1 MKVKTV
7 IISVVVSASLVA
19 GVGYGAYYAIRGKA
33 TPVEVVPV
41 ANVNQYYGWGDEDGN
56 TVYGTI
62 TSQVAQTVSLNQDYQ
77 VADIYVQE
85 GQKVKEGEALFS
97 YDMTLPE
104 LELEMAKLNLQT
116 QELTMVRLEKD
127 LEKLKKSKVVS
138 ASLESVQPMFTTAA
152 DTAVADEIV
161 DDTTADNQGA
171 APDGQTEQTTE
182 AESGSTA
189 DAASDGGLAVEQ
201 VQQVTDPQLADDDD
215 TSMIRNS
222 VESYEQLMASVDVL
236 FQTYRDS
243 LSASD
248 IRDAMTELV
257 SYYRKHLA
265 DEKQTEETDADG
277 NTVTVRSYQLKESV
291 RQALSEKEYADL
303 EQYAEKMNEYHVAYV
318 ELLIQELD
326 PENPGDFAALVKEA
340 EEEYANL
347 ETSMQNRVEN
357 LDRLAERKK
366 QAESLSGSGSSEQGS
381 TGNETDATETEESET
396 EVKQEYT
403 VTVRN
408 GYINGTQNVT
418 ALVHPGD
425 EVTVTASGEEGQT
438 FLNWYVKPDTVQ
450 LADAWSETTTFTMP
464 AEDVQIE
471 ALYEEKIGAYVQ
483 NFLTFAEQALGAD
496 GETKGSYDTE
506 ALRTAIA
513 YYQAN
518 LGEEGP
524 DVVDGSS
531 ASWDEYVLKQAVTD
545 YLNAKE
551 KSYEAEH
558 LQQRYQALCMTL
570 VKTLADG
577 LDYQSLTW
585 DAYNTAKDAYDS
597 LGETWRAQLDASVT
611 ASDDTGASAQTG
623 QTVSQNGQTANIDSS
638 AAETSQTES
647 EEGTGTATAGVL
659 TCGEKLGAC
668 EVILKI
674 QDIAGYQSGQPDL
687 LIAYLTEVKN
697 AYLALSDS
705 QKAVVWNSDTL
716 ISLLKQYGLW
726 EEETEVPE
734 PNPGGGDGGDIGG
747 DGYTPEQIKELIEDK
762 EQDIKECDL
771 EIREAKL
778 KLSQQQ
784 RVVDGK
790 TVTATMDGT
799 VVSLGSASGN
809 GDSDDSYFLKIVNE
823 TGLFA
828 KGSMNELSLQ
838 QIHVGD
844 TISGQT
850 DSGMSF
856 TAVIKEIS
864 QYPDSDGASYM
875 SDSQNSNASYYPF
888 YALIEDTED
897 IAEGD
902 SATLQLSGRTRS
914 MTRMRFI
921 WKTYFIRTE
930 KDGRNYVYMKGE
942 NGTLTKQ
949 YVTTGKKL
957 AYGGT
962 EITSG
967 LTKSDRIAF
976 PYGDDVKEGAPTEDV
991 DQLEDAYS

>member
-277 NTVTVRSYQLKESV
+277 NTVTVRSYQLKEFV

-408 GYINGTQNVT
+408 GYIDGTQNVT

-450 LADAWSETTTFTMP
+450 LVDAWSETTTFTMP

-513 YYQAN
+513 YCQAN

-647 EEGTGTATAGVL
+647 EEGTGTPTAGVL
-659 TCGEKLGAC
+659 TYGEKLGAC

-705 QKAVVWNSDTL
+705 QKAVIWNSDVL

-897 IAEGD
+897 ISEGD
-902 SATLQLSGRTRS
+902 SATLQLSGGTINDPDAIYLED
-914 MTRMRFI
+914 F
-921 WKTYFIRTE
+921 FIRTE

-942 NGTLTKQ
+942 DGTLTKQ

-957 AYGGT
+957 SWGGGT

>member
-408 GYINGTQNVT
+408 GYIDGTQNVT

-450 LADAWSETTTFTMP
+450 LVDAWSETTTFTMP

-647 EEGTGTATAGVL
+647 EEGTGTPTAGVL
-659 TCGEKLGAC
+659 TYGEKLGAC

-705 QKAVVWNSDTL
+705 QKAVIWNSDVL

-897 IAEGD
+897 ISEGD
-902 SATLQLSGRTRS
+902 SATLQLSGGTINDPDAIYLED
-914 MTRMRFI
+914 F
-921 WKTYFIRTE
+921 FIRTE

-942 NGTLTKQ
+942 DGTLTKQ

-957 AYGGT
+957 SWGGGT

>member
-152 DTAVADEIV
+152 DTAMADEIV

-248 IRDAMTELV
+248 IRDAMTDLV

-408 GYINGTQNVT
+408 GYINGTQ
-418 ALVHPGD
+418 
-425 EVTVTASGEEGQT
+425 
-438 FLNWYVKPDTVQ
+438 
-450 LADAWSETTTFTMP
+450 
-464 AEDVQIE
+464 
-471 ALYEEKIGAYVQ
+471 
-483 NFLTFAEQALGAD
+483 
-496 GETKGSYDTE
+496 
-506 ALRTAIA
+506 
-513 YYQAN
+513 
-518 LGEEGP
+518 
-524 DVVDGSS
+524 
-531 ASWDEYVLKQAVTD
+531 
-545 YLNAKE
+545 
-551 KSYEAEH
+551 
-558 LQQRYQALCMTL
+558 
-570 VKTLADG
+570 
-577 LDYQSLTW
+577 
-585 DAYNTAKDAYDS
+585 
-597 LGETWRAQLDASVT
+597 
-611 ASDDTGASAQTG
+611 
-623 QTVSQNGQTANIDSS
+623 
-638 AAETSQTES
+638 
-647 EEGTGTATAGVL
+647 
-659 TCGEKLGAC
+659 
-668 EVILKI
+668 
-674 QDIAGYQSGQPDL
+674 
-687 LIAYLTEVKN
+687 
-697 AYLALSDS
+697 
-705 QKAVVWNSDTL
+705 
-716 ISLLKQYGLW
+716 
-726 EEETEVPE
+726 
-734 PNPGGGDGGDIGG
+734 
-747 DGYTPEQIKELIEDK
+747 
-762 EQDIKECDL
+762 
-771 EIREAKL
+771 
-778 KLSQQQ
+778 
-784 RVVDGK
+784 
-790 TVTATMDGT
+790 
-799 VVSLGSASGN
+799 
-809 GDSDDSYFLKIVNE
+809 
-823 TGLFA
+823 
-828 KGSMNELSLQ
+828 LSL
-838 QIHVGD
+838 IH
-844 TISGQT
+844 I
-850 DSGMSF
+850 
-856 TAVIKEIS
+856 
-864 QYPDSDGASYM
+864 
-875 SDSQNSNASYYPF
+875 
-888 YALIEDTED
+888 
-897 IAEGD
+897 
-902 SATLQLSGRTRS
+902 
-914 MTRMRFI
+914 
-921 WKTYFIRTE
+921 
-930 KDGRNYVYMKGE
+930 
-942 NGTLTKQ
+942 
-949 YVTTGKKL
+949 
-957 AYGGT
+957 
-962 EITSG
+962 
-967 LTKSDRIAF
+967 
-976 PYGDDVKEGAPTEDV
+976 
-991 DQLEDAYS
+991 

>member
-127 LEKLKKSKVVS
+127 LEKLKKSKVT
-138 ASLESVQPMFTTAA
+138 ASLESVQPTFTTAA
-152 DTAVADEIV
+152 DTAGADEIV
-161 DDTTADNQGA
+161 DDTTANNQGA

-182 AESGSTA
+182 AESGSTD

-201 VQQVTDPQLADDDD
+201 VQQVADPQLADDDE

-222 VESYEQLMASVDVL
+222 VASYEQLMVSVDVL

-291 RQALSEKEYADL
+291 KQALSEEEYADL

-366 QAESLSGSGSSEQGS
+366 QAESLSGSGSSEQGT

-396 EVKQEYT
+396 EIKQEYT

-464 AEDVQIE
+464 AEDVQVE
-471 ALYEEKIGAYVQ
+471 ALYEEKIGTYVQ

-496 GETKGSYDTE
+496 GVTKDSYDTE

-531 ASWDEYVLKQAVTD
+531 TSWDEYVLKQAVTD

-611 ASDDTGASAQTG
+611 ASDDIGTSAQTG

-647 EEGTGTATAGVL
+647 EEGTGTPTTGVL
-659 TCGEKLGAC
+659 TYGEKLGAC

-705 QKAVVWNSDTL
+705 QKAVIWNSDTL

-734 PNPGGGDGGDIGG
+734 PNPGGDGGGDIGG

-902 SATLQLSGRTRS
+902 SATLQLSGDAINDPDAIYLED
-914 MTRMRFI
+914 F
-921 WKTYFIRTE
+921 FIRTE

-942 NGTLTKQ
+942 DGTLTKQ